1 MVKSIAEF
9 RDELRALR
17 AEMYEQAEMADT
29 LLVAS
34 WVDRL
39 VISLEGL
46 SHSLELMDVEMET
59 LCSCCDSMAEK
70 PAKAPKAAKK
80 PAKAKKAAK
89 KKPAKKVS
97 KKAKKTKKRR

>member
-1 MVKSIAEF
+1 MQMVKTIAEF

-17 AEMYEQAEMADT
+17 EDMFENAEMADT
-29 LLVAS
+29 ALVAS

-59 LCSCCDSMAEK
+59 LCSCCNAMAEL
-70 PAKAPKAAKK
+70 PAKKAPKKAAKK
-80 PAKAKKAAK
+80 PAKKTAK
-89 KKPAKKVS
+89 KKAKPK
-97 KKAKKTKKRR
+97 KKRR

>member
-1 MVKSIAEF
+1 MVKTIAEF

-17 AEMYEQAEMADT
+17 EEMFENAEMADIP
-29 LLVAS
+29 LVAS

-59 LCSCCDSMAEK
+59 LCSCCNAMAEL
-70 PAKAPKAAKK
+70 PAKKAPKKAVKKKSAKK
-80 PAKAKKAAK
+80 SAK
-89 KKPAKKVS
+89 KKAKPK
-97 KKAKKTKKRR
+97 KKRR